1 MKTRIFTVL
10 FLSLCCI
17 CGAFNVD
24 AQPRAPK
31 VYYKSIQTPPPP
43 PMKPGRKM
51 HHPKILNPVGH
62 IYGFSVPGH
71 KIMFNFSPNG
81 RVYREGDNIGCPYT
95 FSGNIITVYSNHGPQ
110 RIIGRGKISRDGRNI
125 EWKEFSNGAK
135 YLLRLIG

>member
-17 CGAFNVD
+17 CGAISID

-43 PMKPGRKM
+43 PMKLGKKM
-51 HHPKILNPVGH
+51 HHPKIFNPVGH
-62 IYGFSVPGH
+62 IYGLSIPGH

-95 FSGNIITVYSNHGPQ
+95 YYGNIITVYSNHGPQ
-110 RIIGRGKISRDGRNI
+110 RIIGSGKISRDGMHI
-125 EWKEFSNGAK
+125 EWNEFTNGAK

>member
-17 CGAFNVD
+17 CGAINID

-31 VYYKSIQTPPPP
+31 VYYKTIQTPPPP
-43 PMKPGRKM
+43 PVKPMKKV

-62 IYGFSVPGH
+62 IYGFSIRGH
-71 KIMFNFSPNG
+71 KIMFNFCPDG
-81 RVYREGDNIGCPYT
+81 RVYREGDNIGSPYNIH
-95 FSGNIITVYSNHGPQ
+95 GNVITVYSNHGPQ

-125 EWKEFSNGAK
+125 EWKEFSNGAR